1 MPPTGPGQHGA
12 ARFTPLPFKAD
23 VETEERRLL
32 IEELAF
38 ELYGAAPTRS
48 FYEHGLWHVLYVSE
62 SETLEWFTQT
72 FGVCDVVVF
81 QAQPARGPD
90 ALAGVGF
97 ERVK

>member
-1 MPPTGPGQHGA
+1 MSASRPGHHGA
-12 ARFTPLPFKAD
+12 AHFTPLPFTPD
-23 VETEERRLL
+23 VESEERREL

-38 ELYGAAPTRS
+38 ELYGASPTRS
-48 FYEHGLWHVLYVSE
+48 FYEHGRWHVLYVSE
-62 SETLEWFTQT
+62 SPTSEWFTET

-81 QAQPARGPD
+81 QAHPAKGPD